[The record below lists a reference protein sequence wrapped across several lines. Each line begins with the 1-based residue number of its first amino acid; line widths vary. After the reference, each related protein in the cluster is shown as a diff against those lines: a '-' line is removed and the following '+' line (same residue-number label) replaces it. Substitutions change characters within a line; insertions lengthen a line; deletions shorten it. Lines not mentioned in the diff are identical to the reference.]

1 MIVIGLTGSIG
12 MGKSAVTAMFER
24 LGVPG
29 HDSDAAVH
37 DLMAPGG
44 KAYFA
49 ITAAFPYFEYPQVY
63 TSKKINGPL
72 GKMRYLDRKGLGAVV
87 FHDDA
92 KRRELEDILHPL
104 VRLAQTD
111 FIVEMKRKG
120 KDIVVLDIPL
130 LFETDSHL
138 YVDVSINVAAPYFV
152 QRARVLARPNMNE
165 DKFHAILTTQMP
177 SAEKSRMA
185 DYTIPTG
192 LNRAETFAAVRQVL
206 RDIQSTQAPK
216 YEQGPTGRIY

>member
-87 FHDDA
+87 FHNDA
-92 KRRELEDILHPL
+92 KRKELEDILHPFRIFL
-104 VRLAQTD
+104 EFQLITMTNTRLT
-111 FIVEMKRKG
+111 R
-120 KDIVVLDIPL
+120 
-130 LFETDSHL
+130 LF
-138 YVDVSINVAAPYFV
+138 
-152 QRARVLARPNMNE
+152 
-165 DKFHAILTTQMP
+165 
-177 SAEKSRMA
+177 
-185 DYTIPTG
+185 
-192 LNRAETFAAVRQVL
+192 
-206 RDIQSTQAPK
+206 QSLWTK
-216 YEQGPTGRIY
+216 